1 MPSTASVQTI
11 IWFQMALVPQM
22 RNPGLGEVEFSYLNE
37 LPTSNLPVKEDIL
50 LKENV
55 SYFLKNSNK
64 DY

>member
-1 MPSTASVQTI
+1 MS
-11 IWFQMALVPQM
+11 LVPQM

-37 LPTSNLPVKEDIL
+37 LPTSNLPLKEDIL